1 MIEKFGG
8 RKFIIAILSLIMLF
22 VLVILGKIESSEFLA
37 TLIGVGGTYGIANV
51 TSKFSG
57 Q

>member
-22 VLVILGKIESSEFLA
+22 VLVILEKIESQEFLA
-37 TLIGVGGTYGIANV
+37 TLIGVGGTYGIGNV
-51 TSKFSG
+51 VSKFSG